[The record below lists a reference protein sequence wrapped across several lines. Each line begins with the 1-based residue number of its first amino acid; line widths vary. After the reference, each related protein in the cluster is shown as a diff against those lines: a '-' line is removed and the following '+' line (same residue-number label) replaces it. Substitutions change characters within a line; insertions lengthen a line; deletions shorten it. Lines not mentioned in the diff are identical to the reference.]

1 MEVRV
6 FQRILV
12 VFAIL
17 AVVVASAGTVP
28 APGGSYKITFN
39 QPSIVKGVEF
49 KAGDYRL
56 SIAGDK
62 VTIAAGKNAVD
73 VAAKVETNDR
83 KFDSTAIRYVDKAGK
98 AVVSEIRVGGT
109 KTKLLFD

>member
-1 MEVRV
+1 MI
-6 FQRILV
+6 QRILI

-28 APGGSYKITFN
+28 APGGSYKITFT

-56 SIAGDK
+56 SVLADK
-62 VTIAAGKNAVD
+62 VTISAGKKVVD
-73 VAAKVETNDR
+73 VDGKIETADK
-83 KFDSTAIRYVDKAGK
+83 KFDTTSIRYVTEAGK
-98 AVVSEIRVGGT
+98 AKVSEIRVGGT
-109 KTKLLFD
+109 KTKILFE

>member
-1 MEVRV
+1 V

-39 QPSIVKGVEF
+39 QTSVVKGVEF

-56 SIAGDK
+56 SIIGDK
-62 VTIAAGKNAVD
+62 VTITAGKKAVD
-73 VAAKVETNDR
+73 VAAKIETSEK
-83 KFDSTAIRYVDKAGK
+83 KFDSTAIRYMDQAGK

-109 KTKLLFD
+109 KTKVLFE